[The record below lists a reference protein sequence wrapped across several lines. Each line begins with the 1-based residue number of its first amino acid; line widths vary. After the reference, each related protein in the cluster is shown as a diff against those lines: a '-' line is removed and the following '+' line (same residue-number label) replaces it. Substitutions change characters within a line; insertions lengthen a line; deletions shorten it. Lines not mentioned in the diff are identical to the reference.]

1 MRVGLDAK
9 RIFHNH
15 SGLGNY
21 GRCTLQIVAKDQKD
35 TDFFLYS
42 PKVKIHE
49 EVAFV
54 ETLKNVFT
62 KTPSAFYKLLRFLWR
77 PYFVLK
83 QAQEDKIDLYHGLS
97 NELPFG
103 LS

>member
-1 MRVGLDAK
+1 MKIGLDAK

-21 GRCTLQIVAKDQKD
+21 GRSTLQILAKDQKD

-49 EVAFV
+49 EVVFV
-54 ETLKNVFT
+54 KKIKNVFT
-62 KTPSAFYKLLRFLWR
+62 KPQKSFNPMYPQLFFIFAK
-77 PYFVLK
+77 K
-83 QAQEDKIDLYHGLS
+83 CIH
-97 NELPFG
+97 
-103 LS
+103 